1 MLLLVAA
8 LPVEF
13 GGFRRLQRCDAAGVG
28 WMACGAV
35 RGRRALLVANGM
47 GRQAARAGARA
58 AMGGRRVRAIVSTGF
73 AGALDSALP
82 VGSVIMAN
90 SIVCGDRRFGSRLP
104 SVRPPDAH
112 TGTIVT
118 VDRIVRTAA
127 VKRRLAAA
135 GCRAVDMES
144 AALARLAQERGLP
157 FYCVRGI
164 SDAAD
169 RDLPLDIG
177 RAALHD
183 GTLSANRLLR
193 LAVSRPGAWGGC
205 VRLWRDARIA
215 ARSLAEALGQCEF
228 EVP

>member
-13 GGFRRLQRCDAAGVG
+13 AGFRHLQRCDAAGTG
-28 WMACGAV
+28 WMASV
-35 RGRRALLVANGM
+35 MIRGRQALLVANGM
-47 GRQAARAGARA
+47 GRQAACAGARA
-58 AMGGRRVRAIVSTGF
+58 ALDGSRARAIISTGF
-73 AGALDSALP
+73 AGALDPALP

-104 SVRPPDAH
+104 SVRPLHAH

-118 VDRIVRTAA
+118 VDRIVRTATA
-127 VKRRLAAA
+127 KRRLAAT
-135 GCRAVDMES
+135 GGRAVDMES
-144 AALARLAQERGLP
+144 AALACLAQERGLP

-164 SDAAD
+164 SDVAD

-177 RAALHD
+177 RVVLPD
-183 GTLSANRLLR
+183 GTLSASRLLQ
-193 LAVSRPGAWGGC
+193 LAVSRPGRWGGL
-205 VRLWRDARIA
+205 VRLWRDARVT
-215 ARSLAEALGQCEF
+215 ARSLAEALDQCEF